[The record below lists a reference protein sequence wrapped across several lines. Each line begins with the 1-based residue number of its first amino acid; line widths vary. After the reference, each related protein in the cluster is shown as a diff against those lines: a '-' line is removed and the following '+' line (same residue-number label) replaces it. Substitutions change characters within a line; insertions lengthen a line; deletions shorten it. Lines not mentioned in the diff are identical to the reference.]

1 MPQLLPAAAAEA
13 AMAAA
18 PAIAGEAALG
28 ASGLAALPS
37 IVSPAVAGIGAGASA
52 LGAGALEAGLATGLS
67 TMGGLSGLA
76 TLAPGVSAAANLLGM
91 AAPALETAVPAF
103 TSSLASAAPGVASAV
118 GEAASGLGAAGV
130 TGLQSLGNVAGF
142 NPAGFVQPA
151 MQTANMLNPV
161 SMMAKT
167 TPVLDVVEG
176 LPTNAF
182 SGLNGTAYPS
192 ELASANLDALKQQ
205 AISAGAPDVTPL
217 PTEPIN
223 ISTGATGFP
232 QSPEVLAGKPAIGQ
246 ISPIVQG
253 KNWASNLMNLVKNP
267 SIQGVQDYIEEHPY
281 ATAAGAYGL
290 YNMMKGQPKNPEPH
304 PGMIRPYTF
313 TRTQNPSAYTPSS
326 STAERT
332 YFNDTWT
339 AGTPYKAPG
348 PEYKAEGGLLGLAVG
363 GPVEQMSAV
372 NAVGENNMY
381 PQANLQT
388 SMYSNPMVQRPMPS
402 NVIKSGVDVNVDP
415 YTGEQRFAGGG
426 LSNLGDYSDGGRL
439 LKGPGDGVS
448 DSIPA
453 VIGNRQPARLA
464 DGEFVVPAR
473 IVSELGN
480 GSTEAGARKLYSMMD
495 RVQKARSKTTGKGR
509 VAANTKAD
517 KYLPA

>member
-1 MPQLLPAAAAEA
+1 MPQLLPAALAETA
-13 AMAAA
+13 IAAA

-37 IVSPAVAGIGAGASA
+37 VVSPAVAGMASG
-52 LGAGALEAGLATGLS
+52 LGAGALEAGLATGLG
-67 TMGGLSGLA
+67 TMGGGLA
-76 TLAPGVSAAANLLGM
+76 ALAPGVSAAASLLPEAVAT
-91 AAPALETAVPAF
+91 AAPAI
-103 TSSLASAAPGVASAV
+103 TSSLAGVAPGVASTI
-118 GEAASGLGAAGV
+118 GQAASGLGSAGLTGLESLAQTAGYGANLVPQV
-130 TGLQSLGNVAGF
+130 TGASQLAQIA
-142 NPAGFVQPA
+142 P
-151 MQTANMLNPV
+151 TATEIM
-161 SMMAKT
+161 
-167 TPVLDVVEG
+167 TPVADAASY
-176 LPTNAF
+176 LP
-182 SGLNGTAYPS
+182 SGM
-192 ELASANLDALKQQ
+192 
-205 AISAGAPDVTPL
+205 
-217 PTEPIN
+217 TEAQY
-223 ISTGATGFP
+223 ATGMQNIYGP
-232 QSPEVLAGKPAIGQ
+232 TTSTDVMGNTVTRANTGNWGGIPSS
-246 ISPIVQG
+246 SPIVKG
-253 KNWASNLMNLVKNP
+253 KNWATNAINLIKNP
-267 SIQGVQDYIEEHPY
+267 SLQGAQDYIEEHPY
-281 ATAAGAYGL
+281 ASAMGAYGL
-290 YNMMKGQPKNPEPH
+290 YNMLKGEPEQPKNS

-313 TRTQNPSAYTPSS
+313 TRTQNPNAYAPSA

-363 GPVEQMSAV
+363 GPVEMMSAA
-372 NAVGENNMY
+372 NAVGSNAMY

-388 SMYSNPMVQRPMPS
+388 ADYSNPMVQRPMPS
-402 NVIKSGVDVNVDP
+402 NVIKSGVDVSVDP

-426 LSNLGDYSDGGRL
+426 ISNLGDYSDGGRL

-453 VIGNRQPARLA
+453 VIGDRQPARLA

-495 RVQKARSKTTGKGR
+495 RVQKARGKTTGKGR